1 MVRFGH
7 VRSASGMV
15 GNGVYLAIG
24 FLGLYTKNLIVY
36 KKTLKPAK
44 RVSGLDWSLFCFGTT
59 APLHSPVTRRSL
71 SQEGVL

>member
-24 FLGLYTKNLIVY
+24 FPGLYTKNLIVY

-44 RVSGLDWSLFCFGTT
+44 RVSGLDWSFLFWYDR
-59 APLHSPVTRRSL
+59 APSL
-71 SQEGVL
+71 ACHKKEYCDERK